1 MSQLKKEG
9 FFDIMFNNAM
19 NWSQIGNSQFTKRA
33 SWTYQQ
39 CIKLDSN
46 RDFPVQKEGLLQKTM
61 QQIGVKLRFHSL
73 KKGILVI
80 TTKH

>member
-19 NWSQIGNSQFTKRA
+19 NWSQTGNSQFTKRA

-61 QQIGVKLRFHSL
+61 Q
-73 KKGILVI
+73 
-80 TTKH
+80 